1 MASRVEDYALVGDG
15 ETAALIARDGSVDLL
30 CWPRFDSDAC
40 LAALLGDADNG
51 HWRIAPAGVVERTTR
66 RHQGDTLVLETEF
79 ATGSGAVR
87 VVDFM
92 PMRDTVSAL
101 VRRVEEVRGRVQ
113 MRLDLALRFDSG
125 AMPPW
130 LQPQGDGFVA
140 EVGPDRVR
148 MRAPVALRHHEASVW
163 AEFDVA
169 EGQRLDFALTY
180 DSSTAPLRDVPDV
193 SALLSETL
201 EYWGHGRGGSTG
213 RRVGT
218 RRCGARWSR
227 SRR

>member
-30 CWPRFDSDAC
+30 CWPRFDS
-40 LAALLGDADNG
+40 
-51 HWRIAPAGVVERTTR
+51 
-66 RHQGDTLVLETEF
+66 
-79 ATGSGAVR
+79 
-87 VVDFM
+87 
-92 PMRDTVSAL
+92 
-101 VRRVEEVRGRVQ
+101 
-113 MRLDLALRFDSG
+113 G

-148 MRAPVALRHHEASVW
+148 MRAPVAPQRREASVW

-169 EGQRLDFALTY
+169 EGQRLDFVLTY

-193 SALLSETL
+193 SALLSGTL

-213 RRVGT
+213 RRAGT